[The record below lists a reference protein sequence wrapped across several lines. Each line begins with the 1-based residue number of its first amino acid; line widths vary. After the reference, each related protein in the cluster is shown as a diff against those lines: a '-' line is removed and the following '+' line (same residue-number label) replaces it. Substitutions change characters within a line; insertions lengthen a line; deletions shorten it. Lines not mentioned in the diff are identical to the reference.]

1 MSRIVLALRTNMAEE
16 SGVTLL
22 REVSFN
28 LRIGSHKKVSCA
40 TLKCET
46 NFNEGQRRNELYDRL
61 NMEQVQD
68 KSIDFRDHGG
78 TKNRQHEFDVFCRVL
93 KLLLEH
99 GTY

>member
-22 REVSFN
+22 RE
-28 LRIGSHKKVSCA
+28 
-40 TLKCET
+40 LKCET